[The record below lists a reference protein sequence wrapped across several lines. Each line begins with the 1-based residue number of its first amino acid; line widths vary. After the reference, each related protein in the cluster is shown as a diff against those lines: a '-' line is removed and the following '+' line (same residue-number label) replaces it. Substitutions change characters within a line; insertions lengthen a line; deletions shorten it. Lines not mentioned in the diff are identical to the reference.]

1 MSKSVVAAAIACAI
15 GVAVTLAATKTHE
28 FVRPIVVPAV
38 DESPLH
44 VHLQGNPH
52 GVSQDAP
59 QP

>member
-1 MSKSVVAAAIACAI
+1 
-15 GVAVTLAATKTHE
+15 
-28 FVRPIVVPAV
+28 VRPIVVPAV